1 MLRKKVEIDGREV
14 EFKASA
20 AVPRIYRMKFRRDL
34 FMDLQKIAKSVK
46 KKGKKEDKES
56 SEIPIEDLEMFE
68 NIAYVMAKHADPEN
82 VPPDIMD
89 WLEQFNT
96 FSIYQILPA
105 ILELWNMN
113 EETKSQ
119 AKKNLDR
126 VAGAKH
132 SIISPEM
139 LSGRDLYPG
148 SGSGYGRNGHGY
160 VY

>member
-68 NIAYVMAKHADPEN
+68 NIAYVMEN

-126 VAGAKH
+126 VAG
-132 SIISPEM
+132 S
-139 LSGRDLYPG
+139 
-148 SGSGYGRNGHGY
+148 
-160 VY
+160 